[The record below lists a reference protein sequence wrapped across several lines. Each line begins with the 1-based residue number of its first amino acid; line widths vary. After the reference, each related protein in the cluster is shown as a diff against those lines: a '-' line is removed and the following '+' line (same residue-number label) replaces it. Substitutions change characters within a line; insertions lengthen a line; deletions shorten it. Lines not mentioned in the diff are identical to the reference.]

1 LQHNTAL
8 HSLTYG
14 SFTKESPKEFA
25 TWFPEPEPDP
35 LYVVNPPGATKRI
48 GEEWRGRESRGGER
62 ERERV
67 ERGRERKREREWRG
81 GERERERKCV
91 GMGWL
96 EEEKRRRRD
105 TDCEILTLT

>member
-25 TWFPEPEPDP
+25 TWFPDPEPDP

-48 GEEWRGRESRGGER
+48 GEEWRVERERIERGGER
-62 ERERV
+62 EREKMCGYGMV
-67 ERGRERKREREWRG
+67 RG
-81 GERERERKCV
+81 GEKAAERY
-91 GMGWL
+91 
-96 EEEKRRRRD
+96 
-105 TDCEILTLT
+105 